1 MCVNGASSSTEHH
14 QGEMHHSTQ
23 ESRAYE
29 ARSRVSSSTTTR
41 RAKSTNFT
49 TNPPTKTESQDHQD
63 TAHQR
68 TRAKTQ
74 IGTLAERLEA
84 SRGSSL
90 NTPPNKLHHQHL
102 QRSFTR
108 NQAALPV
115 FRPLAAC
122 SAHLDGYSHHEL
134 TKRPACSVSAPV
146 GTA

>member
-1 MCVNGASSSTEHH
+1 MELRVLRSTTKARCTTAHKSQER
-14 QGEMHHSTQ
+14 TKRDQ
-23 ESRAYE
+23 ESRRAHHPQSQVYE
-29 ARSRVSSSTTTR
+29 LHHQPTNQDGEPRPPRHSAPAHSR
-41 RAKSTNFT
+41 
-49 TNPPTKTESQDHQD
+49 QG
-63 TAHQR
+63 
-68 TRAKTQ
+68 Q

-108 NQAALPV
+108 YQAALPV